1 MVAARQDRN
10 MGARRDVRVWLALV
24 TVYLVWGSTFIALAI
39 AVRDLPPFLAM
50 AIRHLVAGSVL
61 LVFALPRGD
70 RYSDRIGRP
79 QILAAFV
86 FGGLLFVTGHGALAW
101 AQQTV
106 PAGVAA
112 LLVGTIPIW
121 MALFDRVAFGRRL
134 PRSAYAGIALGF
146 AGLTFLFDPFG
157 KGSVDRLGALVIVGS
172 AMCWAAGSLY
182 SRGAPL
188 PRRPLVS
195 AGLASVC
202 GGTLLAGY
210 SVVSGEIGEAVWTTD
225 AVLALAYLVV
235 VGSFVGFTSYV
246 WLLQVAPT
254 SLVSTYAYVNPIVAV
269 VLAWII
275 LGEVVT
281 AQMVVAGAAVLVSV
295 AVILRAG
302 SSELAPGRGLFR
314 ARAPAVAAAEPTV

>member
-1 MVAARQDRN
+1 MVAARQYRD

-61 LVFALPRGD
+61 LAFALPRGD
-70 RYSDRIGRP
+70 RESDRIGRP
-79 QILAAFV
+79 QIVAAFV

-269 VLAWII
+269 VL
-275 LGEVVT
+275 G
-281 AQMVVAGAAVLVSV
+281 MDHPRRGRDGAD
-295 AVILRAG
+295 
-302 SSELAPGRGLFR
+302 GRSR
-314 ARAPAVAAAEPTV
+314 ARPCSSRSR

>member
-1 MVAARQDRN
+1 

-61 LVFALPRGD
+61 LAFALPRGD
-70 RYSDRIGRP
+70 RESDRIGKP
-79 QILAAFV
+79 QIVAAFV

-195 AGLASVC
+195 AGLASAC
-202 GGTLLAGY
+202 GGILLAGY

-275 LGEVVT
+275 LGEDVT
-281 AQMVVAGAAVLVSV
+281 TQMVVAGAAVLVSV

-302 SSELAPGRGLFR
+302 TSELAPGRGLFTR
-314 ARAPAVAAAEPTV
+314 ARPSAVAAAEPTA

>member
-1 MVAARQDRN
+1 
-10 MGARRDVRVWLALV
+10 V

-50 AIRHLVAGSVL
+50 AIRHLVAGTVL
-61 LVFALPRGD
+61 LAFALPRGD
-70 RYSDRIGRP
+70 RAGDRIGRR

-121 MALFDRVAFGRRL
+121 MALFDRIAFGRRL
-134 PRSAYAGIALGF
+134 SRSAYAGIALGF

-157 KGSVDRLGALVIVGS
+157 KGSVDRLGALVIVVS

-202 GGTLLAGY
+202 GGMLLAGY
-210 SVVSGEIGEAVWTTD
+210 SAVTGEIGQAVWTRD

-246 WLLQVAPT
+246 WLLRVAPT

-269 VLAWII
+269 ILAWLI
-275 LGEVVT
+275 LDEAVT
-281 AQMVVAGAAVLVSV
+281 TQMVVAGAAVLVSV

-302 SSELAPGRGLFR
+302 SSDRAPGRGLFTR
-314 ARAPAVAAAEPTV
+314 SRGGALAAAEPTA